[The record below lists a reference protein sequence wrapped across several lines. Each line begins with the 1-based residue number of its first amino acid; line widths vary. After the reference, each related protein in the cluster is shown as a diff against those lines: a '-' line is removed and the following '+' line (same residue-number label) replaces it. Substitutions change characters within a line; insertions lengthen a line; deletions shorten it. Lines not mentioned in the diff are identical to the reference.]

1 MASSAL
7 NGMSILRAFRSLPLL
22 ARPDA
27 RVRDEAFVVAT
38 RLGKVSV
45 AVRRSEQARRMTL
58 RVRSAARDVTLTLP
72 ARTSAVAARDFV
84 ERHVGWIEQRL
95 ERLPERIPFEPG
107 EIVPLRGVA
116 HRIVAR
122 EGMRGLVRVEP
133 GLRGGEPLIA
143 VHGLPEHAP
152 RRIADFL
159 KREARAAALEA
170 AGRHAARLGVT
181 IGRITIKDTKSR
193 WGSCAANGDL
203 SFSWRLILAPA
214 HVFDYLAAHEVA
226 HRREMNHGPRYWAH
240 VAELFPDYERAEAWL
255 KAHGAT
261 LHRYG

>member
-1 MASSAL
+1 
-7 NGMSILRAFRSLPLL
+7 MSILRAFRS
-22 ARPDA
+22 RPVL
-27 RVRDEAFVVAT
+27 VRPEPGGPEDRLVVAT
-38 RLGKVSV
+38 GLGKVAV
-45 AVRRSEQARRMTL
+45 LVRRSAQARRMTL

-72 ARTSAVAARDFV
+72 ERISPVAAREFV

-95 ERLPERIPFEPG
+95 ARLPERIPFEPG
-107 EIVPLRGVA
+107 EIVPIRGA
-116 HRIVAR
+116 PHRILLR

-133 GLRGGEPLIA
+133 GLRGGEPALA

-152 RRIADFL
+152 RRIMDFL
-159 KREARAAALEA
+159 KREARVTALEA
-170 AGRHAARLGVT
+170 VDRHAARLGVT
-181 IGRITIKDTKSR
+181 IGRVAIKDTKSR
-193 WGSCAANGDL
+193 WGSCSATGDL

-240 VAELFPDYERAEAWL
+240 VERLFPEYERAEAWL